1 MCVFWS
7 EVNLCEYLIKFEWVK
22 IWFQM
27 SMSHEWS
34 NQRHHFEWIVLSLLV
49 VNTRG
54 GLLNSSSLHD
64 ATIFKSFNYSLDI
77 GGWALSF
84 SNAWRSLIWLS
95 YCLIDVIEVCFPG
108 WVDAIWVLLPLVI
121 HHVNVYCRSSIGKI
135 VQLRLHKVERRLEPM
150 RSWASCH
157 HVESFAF
164 RGSSAEL
171 LR

>member
-1 MCVFWS
+1 
-7 EVNLCEYLIKFEWVK
+7 
-22 IWFQM
+22 M
-27 SMSHEWS
+27 SMSTEWS
-34 NQRHHFEWIVLSLLV
+34 NQRHYFEWIVLCFLV

-64 ATIFKSFNYSLDI
+64 ATIFKSFNNSLDI
-77 GGWALSF
+77 CGWALSF
-84 SNAWRSLIWLS
+84 SNTWRSLIGFCYS
-95 YCLIDVIEVCFPG
+95 LIDVIEVCFPG

-121 HHVNVYCRSSIGKI
+121 HHINVYCRSSISKI
-135 VQLRLHKVERRLEPM
+135 VKLRLHKVERRFESM